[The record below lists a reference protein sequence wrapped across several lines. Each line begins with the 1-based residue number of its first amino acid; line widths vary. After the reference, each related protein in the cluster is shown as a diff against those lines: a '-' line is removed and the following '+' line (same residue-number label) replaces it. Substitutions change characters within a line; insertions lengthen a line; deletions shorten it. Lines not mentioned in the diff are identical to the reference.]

1 MKKSF
6 NEIMQIKDLYN
17 LDSLPFTTVIAVLEN
32 AYIIECILEVTVL
45 NQHEWLKA
53 IADLGSPI
61 PGWWEKYEGLWN
73 FRGELA
79 YCSKHMSF
87 QEAVE
92 TTLQE
97 WVYK

>member
-17 LDSLPFTTVIAVLEN
+17 LDSLPFTTVIDVLKHAYQLECVLE
-32 AYIIECILEVTVL
+32 ATELSM
-45 NQHEWLKA
+45 HKWLKE

-61 PGWWEKYEGLWN
+61 PGWWDKYEGLWN
-73 FRGELA
+73 FRGQLA
-79 YCSKHMSF
+79 YYSEHMSF

-97 WVYK
+97 CVYK

>member
-1 MKKSF
+1 
-6 NEIMQIKDLYN
+6 MQIKDLYN

-73 FRGELA
+73 FRGELQC
-79 YCSKHMSF
+79 YCNHMPLE
-87 QEAVE
+87 EAIEETLVE
-92 TTLQE
+92 
-97 WVYK
+97 WIYK